1 MCRPLAS
8 LGMVD
13 IMSREKRS
21 RLMAQVRRQGNKSTE
36 LRLIAL
42 MRVARISG
50 WRRGIKLPGRP
61 DFVFLRERVAV
72 FVDGD
77 FWHGH
82 PKNYTA
88 PASNSV
94 FWALK
99 VRDNKRR
106 DRKVDRQLKE
116 RGWRVLRIWESSLQ
130 KRPDLVRTRL
140 LRALD
145 PIMTQRV
152 SASVEAGN

>member
-1 MCRPLAS
+1 MA
-8 LGMVD
+8 D

-21 RLMAQVRRQGNKSTE
+21 RLMAQVRGKGNKSTE
-36 LRLIAL
+36 RRLIAL
-42 MRVARISG
+42 MQVAGITG

-61 DFVFLRERVAV
+61 DFVFRKERVAV

-88 PASNSV
+88 PASNSA

-116 RGWRVLRIWESSLQ
+116 KGWRVLRVWESSL
-130 KRPDLVRTRL
+130 KKSPDLVR
-140 LRALD
+140 
-145 PIMTQRV
+145 
-152 SASVEAGN
+152 